1 MTDQKPSNNN
11 SQKAPSNSSINNKVS
26 SNSSINTKDSSTS
39 ATIDQAPNDVVRQS
53 NKRKNSPTFTLL
65 QLNKKKFDGESNS
78 NSNSNSQSFASFS
91 FPTDELATTTPE
103 VTPKFGSFNSGKDSG
118 HGSSESDQVSVK
130 KKNRCISEGT
140 STTTL
145 VEEEDDKI

>member
-78 NSNSNSQSFASFS
+78 NSNI
-91 FPTDELATTTPE
+91 PTDELTTTTPE